1 MICGG
6 VVLLPHIIYIIVRV
20 VSLTLRRKVRYRP
33 YGYATL
39 VMMAMWLLLF
49 GWGYLF
55 GRYFHEV
62 KKVEIACKGLP
73 RGFDGYRVVQ
83 ISDLHLDGWKGHE
96 DTLQGIVDEIN
107 ALHPDLIVFTGDL
120 VSLSKDE
127 LPPLAGILKQLK
139 ARDGV
144 FSIMGNH
151 DYFPYDH
158 DITEA
163 ERAKDVAELQRMERE
178 DVGWRLLLNEHA
190 ILHHGGDSIALV
202 GSENQSLG
210 SHGTAHIRR
219 GNLKKAVSG
228 TEGITKIILTH
239 DPTHW
244 RGEILDAPCLKHEN
258 VPLTLSGHTHAGQF
272 RVLGFSVARFIYK
285 EYDGL
290 YTEGD
295 RNLYVN
301 IGLGGTMPMRIGATP
316 EVTYFILRS
325 K

>member
-6 VVLLPHIIYIIVRV
+6 VVLLPHIIYIIAKA
-20 VSLTLRRKVRYRP
+20 VSCLSKRKVHYRP

-39 VMMAMWLLLF
+39 VMMAMWFLLF
-49 GWGYLF
+49 GWGHWF

-62 KKVEIACKGLP
+62 KQVEVACKGLP
-73 RGFDGYRVVQ
+73 HDFDGYHIVQ
-83 ISDLHLDGWKGHE
+83 ISDLHLDGWEGHE
-96 DTLQGIVDEIN
+96 ETLQQIINEIN
-107 ALHPDLIVFTGDL
+107 SLHPDLIVFTGDI
-120 VSLSKDE
+120 VSMSKDE
-127 LPPLAGILKQLK
+127 LPPLVGILKQLK
-139 ARDGV
+139 AMDGV
-144 FSIMGNH
+144 LSIMGNH
-151 DYFPYDH
+151 DYLPYDQ
-158 DITEA
+158 DMTED
-163 ERAKDVAELQRMERE
+163 ERAKAIAELQRMERQ
-178 DVGWRLLLNEHA
+178 DLGWNLLLNEHVV
-190 ILHHGGDSIALV
+190 LHHGRDSIAII
-202 GSENQSLG
+202 GCENQSMG
-210 SHGTAHIRR
+210 GHGFAIIKR
-219 GNLKKAVSG
+219 GDLKKAVSG
-228 TEGITKIILTH
+228 IEGITKIILTH

-244 RGEILDAPCLKHEN
+244 RGEILDAPYLKNEN

-316 EVTYFILRS
+316 EVTCFTLRI